1 LKTAVKKRVLLST
14 WVFPPESTGSGYILY
29 QLLRHFPQEE
39 LVAVHGIGDPG
50 ASKGRALDVVRSP
63 VSVLGSHAWTRR
75 IMRRLP
81 AFFIPY
87 IRRRIVKLARK
98 YGVQR
103 IYAHFPEGCFTVAA
117 WQAAEQ
123 LGLPLTIYLDILWEE
138 SNVEGAALARAFEHK
153 VLQRAD
159 RRFAITEFAVEH
171 LQRKHGV
178 KVELLPHT
186 TDISGLPEGLR
197 PLSGSGPPVVHF
209 AGGVNAKMNG
219 DAVLRLARA
228 AAIAKTAPKLD
239 LCAPRLPAEIRE
251 LGFGSRYVDQAS
263 LAEAQARSTVLF
275 LPLAFEGPQ
284 PLMIR
289 HNFPTK
295 AMDYLRSGRP
305 ILVHAP
311 ADSYLTWL
319 AKKEGFALVV
329 DRPDVEELAVAIDRL
344 VGDRRLQEDFV
355 AKALK
360 FVRTRDS
367 RPWADVLW
375 KALCSG
381 K

>member
-1 LKTAVKKRVLLST
+1 MTKRVLVSS

-39 LVAVHGIGDPG
+39 LVAVHGIRDPG
-50 ASKGRALDVVRSP
+50 VLQGQSLDVISSP
-63 VSVLGSHAWTRR
+63 VSVLGSHRWSRR
-75 IMRRLP
+75 IMRRFPVFYISL
-81 AFFIPY
+81 

-98 YGVQR
+98 YDVRR

-117 WQAAEQ
+117 WQAAEE

-138 SNVEGAALARAFEHK
+138 SGADSTGLARAFEHK
-153 VLQRAD
+153 VLERAD

-171 LQRKHGV
+171 LERKHGV

-186 TDISGLPEGLR
+186 TDTSSLPASIR
-197 PLSGSGPPVVHF
+197 PLAGDGPPVVHF
-209 AGGVNAKMNG
+209 AGSVKADMNR

-228 AAIAKTAPKLD
+228 AAIAKTSPKLD
-239 LCAPRLPAEIRE
+239 LCIPGLPEE
-251 LGFGSRYVDQAS
+251 LRGLGISSRYVDQAT
-263 LAEAQARSTVLF
+263 LAEAQARSTILF
-275 LPLAFEGPQ
+275 LPLAFETPH

-329 DRPDVEELAVAIDRL
+329 DRPDIEELAAAIDRL
-344 VGDRRLQEDFV
+344 AADRRLQEDLV

-367 RPWADVLW
+367 RPWADMLW
-375 KALCSG
+375 KALCGG
-381 K
+381 KS

>member
-1 LKTAVKKRVLLST
+1 MKKRVLISS
-14 WVFPPESTGSGYILY
+14 WAFPPVSSGSGYILY

-39 LVAVHGIGDPG
+39 LVAVHGISEPTAYQGQ
-50 ASKGRALDVVRSP
+50 SLDVISSP
-63 VSVLGSHAWTRR
+63 VTMFGSYVWSRR
-75 IMRRLP
+75 MMRRLP
-81 AFFIPY
+81 AVYIPR

-103 IYAHFPEGCFTVAA
+103 IYAHYPDGCFTVAA
-117 WQAAEQ
+117 WQAAEE
-123 LGLPLTIYLDILWEE
+123 LGLPLTVYLDVLWEE
-138 SNVEGAALARAFEHK
+138 SGVDSLALSRAFEHK

-159 RRFAITEFAVEH
+159 SRFAITEFAVEH
-171 LQRKHGV
+171 LEGKHGV

-186 TDISGLPEGLR
+186 TDTAELPEGLR
-197 PLSGSGPPVVHF
+197 PLPGNGPPVVHF
-209 AGGVNAKMNG
+209 AGNIHSRMNG

-228 AAIAKTAPKLD
+228 AAIARTSPKLD
-239 LCAPRLPAEIRE
+239 MCTPSLPDE
-251 LGFGSRYVDQAS
+251 LRKLGISSRYVDQAS
-263 LAEAQARSTVLF
+263 LAVAQARSTVLF

-319 AKKEGFALVV
+319 ARKEGFALVV
-329 DRPDVEELAVAIDRL
+329 DRPERRG
-344 VGDRRLQEDFV
+344 VG
-355 AKALK
+355 
-360 FVRTRDS
+360 
-367 RPWADVLW
+367 
-375 KALCSG
+375 SG
-381 K
+381 HRSAGCRQATPGGGGGKGPRIRAYAR